1 MVAIDYTEQMAL
13 VAVTP
18 QDENPKILGIARYYL
33 NPDIRTAEVTI
44 AVRDECQNKGVG
56 RELLAYLTY
65 LAKKN
70 GLVGFTAE
78 VLVANAPMLR
88 LFKKMGFDIETVS
101 EDGGVYELN
110 LSFR

>member
-1 MVAIDYTEQMAL
+1 VAIDYTQQMAL

-18 QDENPKILGIARYYL
+18 QDENPKVLGVARYYL

-44 AVRDECQNKGVG
+44 AVRDDYQNKGVG
-56 RELLAYLTY
+56 KELLSYLTY

-78 VLVANAPMLR
+78 VLVANAAMLR
-88 LFKKMGFDIETVS
+88 VFKRMGFDIETVS
-101 EDGGVYELN
+101 EGGGVYELN